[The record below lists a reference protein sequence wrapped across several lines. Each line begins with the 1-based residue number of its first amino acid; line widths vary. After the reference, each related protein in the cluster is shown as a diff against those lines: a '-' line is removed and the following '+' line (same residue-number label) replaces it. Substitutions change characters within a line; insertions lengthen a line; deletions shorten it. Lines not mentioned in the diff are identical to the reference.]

1 MLPGM
6 WGWDVPGGYWF
17 CGCGWLEG
25 AVRFMRRYLT
35 AGLMMTSLAA
45 SGCSTG
51 FLGSHHDERSR
62 YAPGSEGWWAEQG
75 ELPPG
80 VRQKWYKGKVWPAK
94 QRSNAPP
101 QQFSHTF
108 YSQHY
113 WPLPYTCQ
121 DRESVKQVME
131 VQTGLGWQEETT
143 LYNRHFDSQTNA
155 LTRAGELQLEY
166 ILRDVPVERRSVWVQ
181 STFSGEADQ
190 VRLASVRSAMA
201 QRVPETAEIPLAVR
215 ECREVGRPAAE
226 VEVIS
231 SLYRSSMPTPRLGSM
246 MSSGGGQPQSAGG
259 AGASAGMAG
268 GNAGFGGGGGT
279 GTGSGTGGN

>member
-1 MLPGM
+1 
-6 WGWDVPGGYWF
+6 
-17 CGCGWLEG
+17 
-25 AVRFMRRYLT
+25 MRRYLT

-51 FLGSHHDERSR
+51 FLGGHHDERSR

-80 VRQKWYKGKVWPAK
+80 VRRKWHKGKVWPAK
-94 QRSNAPP
+94 QRSDAPP

-121 DRESVKQVME
+121 DRESVVRVME

-143 LYNRHFDSQTNA
+143 LYNRHFDVQTHA

-166 ILRDVPVERRSVWVQ
+166 ILRDVPVERRAVWVQ
-181 STFSGEADQ
+181 STFSGEADG

-201 QRVPETAEIPLAVR
+201 QRVSATAEIPLAVR

-268 GNAGFGGGGGT
+268 GNAGFGGGGGS
-279 GTGSGTGGN
+279 GAGSGTGSN